1 MITKKFYLKNNDE
14 VIKILGPQ
22 DIYLKEMEKEFKVS
36 IFVNHNK
43 ENESASLTIKGKQ
56 RNVDKTVNMLEYMLK
71 KYYEKILKPAED
83 QEQKRQEE
91 EEKLDKNSIYR
102 TEFGEIIKAKTE
114 NQKNYIKTI
123 LENDI
128 VISIGPAGTGKT
140 FLASTV
146 ALKLLKE
153 KKIRKIVVTRPIVES
168 GERLGFLPGDIDDKV
183 NPYLRPVYDT
193 FYNLL
198 GPEKFQIYKE
208 EEIIETVPLAYMRGR
223 TLENSFII
231 LDEAQN
237 TTTAQMKMFLT
248 RMGNNSKIVI
258 TGDIT
263 QIDIKE
269 KEISG
274 LITSME
280 ILKEIKEIKV
290 VKLDTSDIVRHP
302 IVAKIVTAYEKWEE
316 R

>member
-22 DIYLKEMEKEFKVS
+22 DVYLKEMEKEFKVS

-71 KYYEKILKPAED
+71 KYYEKILKPAEME
-83 QEQKRQEE
+83 EQKGHEE
-91 EEKLDKNSIYR
+91 EEKPDKNSIYR

-146 ALKLLKE
+146 ALRLLKE
-153 KKIRKIVVTRPIVES
+153 KKIRKIV
-168 GERLGFLPGDIDDKV
+168 
-183 NPYLRPVYDT
+183 
-193 FYNLL
+193 
-198 GPEKFQIYKE
+198 
-208 EEIIETVPLAYMRGR
+208 
-223 TLENSFII
+223 
-231 LDEAQN
+231 
-237 TTTAQMKMFLT
+237 
-248 RMGNNSKIVI
+248 
-258 TGDIT
+258 
-263 QIDIKE
+263 
-269 KEISG
+269 
-274 LITSME
+274 
-280 ILKEIKEIKV
+280 
-290 VKLDTSDIVRHP
+290 
-302 IVAKIVTAYEKWEE
+302 
-316 R
+316 

>member
-91 EEKLDKNSIYR
+91 EEKPDKNSIYR

-146 ALKLLKE
+146 ALRLLKE

>member
-22 DIYLKEMEKEFKVS
+22 DVYLKEMEKEFKVS

-91 EEKLDKNSIYR
+91 EEKPDKNSIYR

-146 ALKLLKE
+146 ALRLLKE

>member
-22 DIYLKEMEKEFKVS
+22 DIYLKEMEREFKVS

-71 KYYEKILKPAED
+71 KYYEKILKPAEAE
-83 QEQKRQEE
+83 EQKREE
-91 EEKLDKNSIYR
+91 EEKLDKNSIYK

-290 VKLDTSDIVRHP
+290 IKLDTSDIVRHP
-302 IVAKIVTAYEKWEE
+302 LVAKIVNAYEKWEE

>member
-22 DIYLKEMEKEFKVS
+22 DVYLKEMEKEFKVS

-302 IVAKIVTAYEKWEE
+302 LVAKIVTAYEKWEE

>member
-71 KYYEKILKPAED
+71 KYYEKILKPAEAE
-83 QEQKRQEE
+83 EQKRQEE
-91 EEKLDKNSIYR
+91 EEKLDKNSIYK

-280 ILKEIKEIKV
+280 ILKEIKEIKI

-302 IVAKIVTAYEKWEE
+302 LVAKIVNAYEKWEE

>member
-302 IVAKIVTAYEKWEE
+302 LVAKIVTAYEKWEE